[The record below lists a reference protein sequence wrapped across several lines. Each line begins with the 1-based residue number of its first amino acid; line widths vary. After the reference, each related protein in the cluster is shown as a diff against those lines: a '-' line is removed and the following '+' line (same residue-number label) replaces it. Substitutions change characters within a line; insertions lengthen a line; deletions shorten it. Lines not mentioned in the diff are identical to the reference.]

1 MNERLKSLSQD
12 ALALP
17 PEDRAALLETLWDSL
32 VEHAGN
38 VPVPDWHGGVIEAR
52 RAQHRADP
60 GAASPWRE
68 ALQRVEGRRKSS

>member
-12 ALALP
+12 ALALS
-17 PEDRAALLETLWDSL
+17 PEDRATLLETLWDSL
-32 VEHAGN
+32 VDEAGD
-38 VPVPDWHGGVIEAR
+38 VPVPDWHGDVVEAR
-52 RAQHRADP
+52 RAQHHADP